1 MICSTSPKSP
11 PNKWPTFPCTHMQQP
26 ASLGGGQWGAKA
38 VLFAIRQT
46 LDQMISA
53 QRQNPSSHRV
63 RECALKCACSF
74 YQIKEQEFMCVCRAD
89 GQQLTQKT
97 CAPDHWSQFAAP
109 RSLNRPCDLFGNY
122 YSWPCDHLCVCAV
135 HFMIISFLESS
146 ARKSLTCILK
156 CRLQMHFVMKS
167 ASKHRV
173 LIGHLIQF
181 LRLSW
186 LCSQQQTTIL
196 MAILNYYTCYVEI
209 LVYFKLICVS
219 IHFYVNMWHPQ
230 FKEFVENN
238 WKST

>member
-1 MICSTSPKSP
+1 M
-11 PNKWPTFPCTHMQQP
+11 HQP

-53 QRQNPSSHRV
+53 QRQNPSSPCSRV
-63 RECALKCACSF
+63 RAHATRWNALATF
-74 YQIKEQEFMCVCRAD
+74 IKSKSRSLCVCAVLMASSSNRKHAHQTIDLNLLRRVCSTGRVIYLEIIIHDRA
-89 GQQLTQKT
+89 TI
-97 CAPDHWSQFAAP
+97 
-109 RSLNRPCDLFGNY
+109 
-122 YSWPCDHLCVCAV
+122 CVCAV

-186 LCSQQQTTIL
+186 LCRQQQTTIL
-196 MAILNYYTCYVEI
+196 MATLNYY
-209 LVYFKLICVS
+209 L
-219 IHFYVNMWHPQ
+219 
-230 FKEFVENN
+230 
-238 WKST
+238 